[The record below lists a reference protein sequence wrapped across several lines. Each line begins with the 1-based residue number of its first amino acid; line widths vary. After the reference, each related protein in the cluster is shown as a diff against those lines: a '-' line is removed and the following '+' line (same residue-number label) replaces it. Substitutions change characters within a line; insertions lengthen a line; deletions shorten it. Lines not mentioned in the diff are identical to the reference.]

1 MSRFLLIHGAFA
13 AASCWELEIEA
24 LEAAGHTARA
34 IDLPGSG
41 EDTTPLAEI
50 TLDAY
55 ADRVCAALAEE
66 PEPPVLVGHSMGGM
80 VITQAAGRCPEL
92 IASLVY
98 VCAFLPQDGQS
109 LLDLTQTPEGA
120 DDKVQEYMVVEGDP
134 PVARMPTDESARA
147 ALFSSC
153 NDEQAAWGVAR
164 LGPQAAAPFLAAS
177 AHGGEAF
184 AALPRSYV
192 LCTLDRAI
200 PPALQR
206 RMVAENGI
214 ADVVEL
220 DADHAPYLMRIPELT
235 AALTRFAGGG

>member
-1 MSRFLLIHGAFA
+1 MSRFLLVHGAFA
-13 AASCWELEIEA
+13 GASCWGRLIPE
-24 LEAAGHTARA
+24 LEAAGQTARA

-41 EDTTPLAEI
+41 EDDTPLAEI

-55 ADRVCAALAEE
+55 AERICAELAKE

-80 VITQAAGRCPEL
+80 AVTQAAGRCPER

-98 VCAFLPQDGQS
+98 VCAFLPHDGQS
-109 LLDLTQTPEGA
+109 LLELTQTPEGRE
-120 DDKVQEYMVVEGDP
+120 DLVQANMVVEGDP

-153 NDEQAAWGVAR
+153 DDEQAAWAVAR
-164 LGPQAAAPFLAAS
+164 IGPQAVAPFTAPS

-184 AALPRSYV
+184 AALPRAYV

-206 RMVAENGI
+206 RMVAENGVEN
-214 ADVVEL
+214 VVEL
-220 DADHAPYLMRIPELT
+220 ESDHAPYVMRIPELT
-235 AALTRFAGGG
+235 EALTGFASG